1 METASSGT
9 DLLIS
14 AIKTALL
21 RLLAV
26 RGGVT
31 LGRDVHIGPFS
42 VVWAARRLVIGENT
56 YIGKHCTLQV
66 NGRIGRGVLI
76 ANNVGIVGRID
87 HEYRVPG
94 VLIRDGRWIGSDP
107 ELMALPQNE
116 VDIGDDVWIGFGS
129 VVLSGVR
136 IGDGAIVAAGSVVT
150 SDVAAFAIVG
160 GVPARPIGQ
169 RFDGD
174 PEAIATHRAAILSR
188 YGEAGAKR

>member
-1 METASSGT
+1 M
-9 DLLIS
+9 
-14 AIKTALL
+14 KTALL

-31 LGRDVHIGPFS
+31 LGRNVHVGPFS
-42 VVWAARRLVIGENT
+42 VVWASRRLTIGDNT

-94 VLIRDGRWIGSDP
+94 VLIRDGRWIGTDP
-107 ELMALPQNE
+107 DLAALPENQ
-116 VDIGDDVWIGFGS
+116 VVIGDDVWIGFGS

-136 IGDGAIVAAGSVVT
+136 IGDGAIIAAGSVVT
-150 SDVAAFAIVG
+150 RDVAPFAIVA
-160 GVPARPIGQ
+160 GVPATPVGQ

-188 YGEAGAKR
+188 YGEPGATA

>member
-1 METASSGT
+1 LPESIR
-9 DLLIS
+9 LLK
-14 AIKTALL
+14 AVKTALF

-26 RGGVT
+26 RGKVT
-31 LGRDVHIGPFS
+31 LARNVHIGPFS
-42 VVWAARRLVIGENT
+42 AVWASRGLAIGENT
-56 YIGKHCTLQV
+56 LIGRHCTVQV

-94 VLIRDGRWIGSDP
+94 MLLRDGRWIGSDP
-107 ELMALPQNE
+107 ALAALPENRI
-116 VDIGDDVWIGFGS
+116 DIGDDVWIGFGS

-150 SDVAAFAIVG
+150 KDVDDFAIVA
-160 GVPARPIGQ
+160 GVPAKPVGQ

-174 PEAIATHRAAILSR
+174 PDAIAAHRAALLAR
-188 YGEAGAKR
+188 YGDAKAEA

>member
-1 METASSGT
+1 M
-9 DLLIS
+9 
-14 AIKTALL
+14 KTALL

-26 RGGVT
+26 RGRVS

-42 VVWAARRLVIGENT
+42 VVWASHQLLIGENS
-56 YIGKHCTLQV
+56 YIGRHCTVQV

-87 HEYRVPG
+87 HEYRLPG
-94 VLIRDGRWIGSDP
+94 VLIRDGSWIGDDVW
-107 ELMALPQNE
+107 LAALPENQ

-136 IGDGAIVAAGSVVT
+136 IGVGAIVAAGSVVT
-150 SDVAAFAIVG
+150 RDVEDFAIVA

-174 PEAIATHRAAILSR
+174 AAAIATHRAAIVAR
-188 YGEAGAKR
+188 YGNAKAGA

>member
-1 METASSGT
+1 MLKAV
-9 DLLIS
+9 
-14 AIKTALL
+14 KTALL

-26 RGGVT
+26 RGKVS
-31 LGRDVHIGPFS
+31 LGRGVHVGPFS
-42 VVWAARRLVIGENT
+42 VVWASRGLVIGENS
-56 YIGKHCTLQV
+56 YIGKSCTLEV

-76 ANNVGIVGRID
+76 GNNVGVVGRID

-107 ELMALPQNE
+107 ELAALPENQVE
-116 VDIGDDVWIGFGS
+116 IGDDVWIGFGS

-150 SDVAAFAIVG
+150 EDVAAFAIVA
-160 GVPARPIGQ
+160 GVPAKPVGA

-174 PEAIATHRAAILSR
+174 AEAIARHRAAIVAR
-188 YGEAGAKR
+188 YGEPGGKA